1 MEGPLLRRSFRA
13 RRPAEGSCGETPRA
27 TMPPPPPVAKGPGGA
42 SVGQLQALH
51 TLIASDSAGA
61 AANAAAAAAIA
72 DPGGRSGRSG
82 CARSVAVRATLDAMY
97 SPDADQGAGRTGGY
111 LECPAGAAAAGCC
124 RAAHDAPPAQNGGT
138 RARAPAESPSRAAHA
153 PSGADNLRG
162 VVGDESPRAGVCG
175 VVVARGVSAEVL
187 SARSVLSLQRV
198 QASAGGAGKQVVL
211 LEGRLL
217 KQMRSG
223 LGSVA
228 PLRPWRGRWF
238 RLYDDALVYCAAS
251 RDARRMRRV
260 GLATI
265 WSVEFVAD
273 ARPTL
278 IIRLAGGRQLKMRA
292 PTGAPACAPGAVA
305 ESGGVLLVRWR
316 EAVHTARVRHAM
328 TVVSAAAVETAPLS
342 LWHVSPDVLR
352 RKLLAHLARLLPPL
366 GASAPASAPAS
377 LGSACV
383 AWELDMSAQLR
394 QLDAVMLSL
403 WRALASCAS
412 CAQPGC
418 AGVSAGSKA
427 CAAPCEAGMLLVS
440 ESTRVMMDRV
450 EALLACGP
458 IQAPAGLPSP
468 RDNVGTW
475 QGARRSRV
483 QDARTRGWQR
493 HWHALIMWAL
503 RYGGQVASCRAM
515 LLALPQA
522 PPSLPPKSTHRSM
535 GRLPWNLKGWD
546 RICSALGLVD
556 SKIARVH
563 AGRALTVWSLA
574 PRRVLA
580 VLHCGLI
587 SIFGR

>member
-1 MEGPLLRRSFRA
+1 M
-13 RRPAEGSCGETPRA
+13 PRA
-27 TMPPPPPVAKGPGGA
+27 KMPPPRPVAKDQGGA
-42 SVGQLQALH
+42 SAGQLQALH
-51 TLIASDSAGA
+51 TLIASDSAGGA
-61 AANAAAAAAIA
+61 TTAAAAE
-72 DPGGRSGRSG
+72 SG
-82 CARSVAVRATLDAMY
+82 CARSVAVRAKLEALY
-97 SPDADQGAGRTGGY
+97 SHGADLSAGRAGGY
-111 LECPAGAAAAGCC
+111 HEWPAGAVTAGSCS
-124 RAAHDAPPAQNGGT
+124 AAHDAPPAQSGGT
-138 RARAPAESPSRAAHA
+138 RACAVAESPSRAARA
-153 PSGADNLRG
+153 PSSADALGG
-162 VVGDESPRAGVCG
+162 VVGDEDPRTGVCG

-198 QASAGGAGKQVVL
+198 KASAGGAGTQMVL
-211 LEGRLL
+211 LEGRLM
-217 KQMRSG
+217 KQMHTG
-223 LGSVA
+223 LGSVV

-238 RLYDDALVYCAAS
+238 RLYDDSLVYCS
-251 RDARRMRRV
+251 ARSDTGRMRRV

-265 WSVEFVAD
+265 WSVEYVAG

-278 IIRLAGGRQLKMRA
+278 IIRLAGGRPLKIRA

-305 ESGGVLLVRWR
+305 ESGEALLVRWR
-316 EAVHTARVRHAM
+316 EAVQTARVRHAL

-366 GASAPASAPAS
+366 SASAPASAPAT

-403 WRALASCAS
+403 WHALASCAS
-412 CAQPGC
+412 CAQPEC
-418 AGVSAGSKA
+418 AGVSAGSSA

-458 IQAPAGLPSP
+458 IQAHAGLPSP
-468 RDNVGTW
+468 RDYVSTW
-475 QGARRSRV
+475 PGAHRLRV
-483 QDARTRGWQR
+483 QDARTRRWQR
-493 HWHALIMWAL
+493 HWHALVMWAL
-503 RYGGQVASCRAM
+503 RYAGQVARCRAM

-522 PPSLPPKSTHRSM
+522 APSLAPKSTHTSM
-535 GRLPWNLKGWD
+535 GRLPWQLKGWD

>member
-1 MEGPLLRRSFRA
+1 M
-13 RRPAEGSCGETPRA
+13 PRA
-27 TMPPPPPVAKGPGGA
+27 KMPPPRPVAKDQGGA
-42 SVGQLQALH
+42 SAGQLQALH
-51 TLIASDSAGA
+51 TLIASDSAGGA
-61 AANAAAAAAIA
+61 TTAAAAE
-72 DPGGRSGRSG
+72 SG
-82 CARSVAVRATLDAMY
+82 CARSVAVRAKLEALY
-97 SPDADQGAGRTGGY
+97 SHDADLSAGRTGGY
-111 LECPAGAAAAGCC
+111 HEWPAGAVAAGSCS
-124 RAAHDAPPAQNGGT
+124 AAHDAPPAQSGGT
-138 RARAPAESPSRAAHA
+138 RACAVAESPSRAARA
-153 PSGADNLRG
+153 PSSADALGG
-162 VVGDESPRAGVCG
+162 VVGDEDPRTGVWG

-198 QASAGGAGKQVVL
+198 KASAGGAGTQVVL
-211 LEGRLL
+211 LEGRLM
-217 KQMRSG
+217 KQMHTG
-223 LGSVA
+223 LGSVV

-238 RLYDDALVYCAAS
+238 RLYDDSLVYCS
-251 RDARRMRRV
+251 ARSDTGRMCRV

-265 WSVEFVAD
+265 WSVEYVAG

-342 LWHVSPDVLR
+342 LWHVNPDVLR
-352 RKLLAHLARLLPPL
+352 SKLLAHLARLLPPL
-366 GASAPASAPAS
+366 SASAPASAPAS

-440 ESTRVMMDRV
+440 ESIRVMMDRV

-587 SIFGR
+587 SIFGK